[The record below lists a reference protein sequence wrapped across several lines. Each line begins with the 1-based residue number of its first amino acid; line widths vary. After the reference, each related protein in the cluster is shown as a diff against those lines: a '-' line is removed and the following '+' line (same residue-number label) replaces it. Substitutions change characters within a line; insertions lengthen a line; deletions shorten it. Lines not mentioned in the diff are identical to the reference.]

1 MADLR
6 SATAPTLGVTN
17 PLVADE
23 KRLAGEGLNADA
35 AAGGFVDVMLARLT
49 ALSHDDEDLKAII
62 KQQAAD
68 PDMRGKADD
77 YLRNLHGVK
86 KSDKAEAA
94 DIVKTEV
101 KEKIKAR
108 VREVMS
114 QDTTPVKDNR
124 PQKLLKKVAEFLL
137 KANENGEISL
147 PKEMIAKLKDF
158 VEKDPAAMS
167 AGEVALVMRDLIE
180 TFKNLRVPMV
190 DKSASEQGA
199 VWPPEMVEAFKE
211 LDLHPSI
218 EAGKPIT
225 TMMALRALKSLVNL
239 AENGALSALNDK
251 KQSII
256 EAIDPEH
263 VLLGV
268 QPADEKEIAAAKAA
282 IEAKNGAVP
291 QAVIEALD
299 SPDAAA
305 AKAASQA
312 ALPVQALSE
321 AKADK
326 GKVALDVQAAIAA
339 APAAD
344 PKVALTAAMEAT
356 VKKASAKESASQA
369 LDKGMMN
376 AKFDKVAPRNEAP
389 VAQPMRADAVQ
400 AVATAKPFEALTQA
414 PVSHAAPV
422 TDIASVS
429 GEGMST
435 RFGATAAQTA
445 VKVAHLPPSPATQQ
459 VMVQI
464 QQKLN
469 GGSQLSVQL
478 TPVELGRVDVR
489 VTIKADGVAQ
499 TVVTVDRPETLSLLQ
514 KDASHLERALQQ
526 AGLNANQENMSFN
539 LREQRQA
546 QQGFGQH
553 RKRALRDGDDM
564 KIQELALNVHDGRI
578 ISDNRVNYHA

>member
-1 MADLR
+1 VD
-6 SATAPTLGVTN
+6 
-17 PLVADE
+17 
-23 KRLAGEGLNADA
+23 

-49 ALSHDDEDLKAII
+49 ALGHDDDELKAII
-62 KQQAAD
+62 KQQDSDPAA
-68 PDMRGKADD
+68 RTKADD
-77 YLRNLHGVK
+77 YLRNLSGVK

-94 DIVKTEV
+94 DLVKTEV

-137 KANENGEISL
+137 KANESGEINL
-147 PKEMIAKLKDF
+147 PKEMVAKLKDF

-180 TFKNLRVPMV
+180 AFKNLRVSMV
-190 DKSASEQGA
+190 EKPSSEQGA
-199 VWPPEMVEAFKE
+199 VWPAEMVEAFKE
-211 LDLHPSI
+211 LDLHPGI
-218 EAGKPIT
+218 EAGKPVT

-239 AENGALSALNDK
+239 AENGALSTLSEK
-251 KQSII
+251 KQALI

-268 QPADEKEIAAAKAA
+268 QPTDEKEIAAAKAA
-282 IEAKNGAVP
+282 LEAKNGAVP
-291 QAVIEALD
+291 QAIVEALD

-305 AKAASQA
+305 VKAASQA
-312 ALPVQALSE
+312 ALPAQVVAPE

-326 GKVALDVQAAIAA
+326 AKVAVDVQAAITA
-339 APAAD
+339 APVAD
-344 PKVALTAAMEAT
+344 PKVAVTAAMEAT
-356 VKKASAKESASQA
+356 AKKASAKEAASQA
-369 LDKGMMN
+369 FDKGMLN
-376 AKFDKVAPRNEAP
+376 AKFDKAAPRGEAP
-389 VAQPMRADAVQ
+389 AIAQPMRADAVQ
-400 AVATAKPFEALTQA
+400 AVATAKPFEALAQA

-422 TDIASVS
+422 ADVSAAS
-429 GEGMST
+429 GEGMSA
-435 RFGATAAQTA
+435 RFGASAAQTA

-469 GGSQLSVQL
+469 GGSQLSLQL
-478 TPVELGRVDVR
+478 TPVELGRVDMR
-489 VTIKADGVAQ
+489 VTVRADGTAH
-499 TVVTVDRPETLSLLQ
+499 TVVTVDRPETLALMQ
-514 KDASHLERALQQ
+514 KDAVHLERALQQ

-546 QQGFGQH
+546 NQGFGQH
-553 RKRALRDGDDM
+553 RKRALRDGDEM